1 MNRPTDAVLPDVEMG
16 LESGE
21 DQPLTGPGAQDVE
34 TYDCR
39 KAFAEALSELAR
51 QDERVVA
58 VCNDSVGS
66 SNLGGFQK
74 EFPDR
79 LINVGIAEQD
89 LVGVGAGLAN
99 GGLIP
104 FVSAAAP
111 FLTGRALEQIK
122 ADCAYSNQHVVLCG
136 QSPGMADGEL
146 GPTHHSI
153 EDLSWTRAID
163 NMPVLVPADTV
174 QTRAA
179 VAWAAGID
187 GPVYLRVPR
196 FKVPDVTPEDAP
208 LEPGRAIQLA
218 DGDDVTVIAVG
229 TMVSRA
235 LEAATRLQADGI
247 AARVL
252 NMPFVDP
259 LDEAAILTAA
269 RETRGIVTVEEGI
282 VSGGLGAAVASLV
295 AQHRPVPMR
304 ILGVTGFAPT
314 GDTEFLLDHFGLNA
328 DGIVSAAHALS

>member
-1 MNRPTDAVLPDVEMG
+1 MTFQLAPDA
-16 LESGE
+16 
-21 DQPLTGPGAQDVE
+21 Q

-39 KAFAEALSELAR
+39 KAFADTLIELAR
-51 QDERVVA
+51 ADERIVA

-66 SNLGGFQK
+66 SNLVAFRE

-122 ADCAYSNQHVVLCG
+122 ADVAYSDTHVILCG
-136 QSPGMADGEL
+136 QSPGVAYGEL

-163 NMPVLVPADTV
+163 NLNVLVPADPV

-179 VAWAAGID
+179 VRWAVANP
-187 GPVYLRVPR
+187 GPLYLRVPR
-196 FKVPDVTPEDAP
+196 FKVPEVTPEDAT
-208 LEPGRAIQLA
+208 LELGRGVLVS

-235 LEAATRLQADGI
+235 VEAAERLRADGI
-247 AARVL
+247 SVRVI

-259 LDEAAILTAA
+259 LDEATVLEAA
-269 RETRGIVTVEEGI
+269 RDTRGIVTVEEGI
-282 VSGGLGAAVASLV
+282 TSGGLGAAVASLV
-295 AQHRPVPMR
+295 AQNQPVPMR
-304 ILGVTGFAPT
+304 ILGVDGFAPT
-314 GDTEFLLDHFGLNA
+314 GSAGYLLDHFGLNA
-328 DGIVSAAHALS
+328 DGIAAAAHELA